1 MLWWFIASIPWFI
14 ISTNWWRKW
23 NNDGWIL
30 EGSNKYVK
38 FKKKQTDKIL
48 IAEIW
53 VSIVIFDIWFDL
65 IQIDNS
71 YDNWNSYFSNW
82 NFCLS
87 VFLSVCLLSVSG
99 GLWLPAKIL
108 TQSPYFWFVFLDD
121 KNTQQNNLRKG
132 YFLGNNPSCTF
143 RLQILFGWI
152 QLHHRECWILNSRA
166 GYILEVLRTLGTL
179 RTLGRLFLNKHRKE
193 VSLVRYDFLSQSVT
207 RKSHHH
213 QIIAK
218 HFTWQLTWWL
228 EWHSQP
234 RERTI
239 TGLRLYEAQIWNN
252 WTRYCRR
259 LPSYLS
265 KVGLLAFGSPG
276 WSVFCSFVT
285 MPKLPRLL
293 LQTKIWLLNPSKWS
307 RP

>member
-1 MLWWFIASIPWFI
+1 M
-14 ISTNWWRKW
+14 T
-23 NNDGWIL
+23 
-30 EGSNKYVK
+30 
-38 FKKKQTDKIL
+38 
-48 IAEIW
+48 
-53 VSIVIFDIWFDL
+53 
-65 IQIDNS
+65 
-71 YDNWNSYFSNW
+71 
-82 NFCLS
+82 FCLAIETHIS
-87 VFLSVCLLSVSG
+87 AIEIFVCLFFCLSVCLLSVSG
-99 GLWLPAKIL
+99 GVRLPAIHLLEIL
-108 TQSPYFWFVFLDD
+108 TQSPYFWFAFEGD

-179 RTLGRLFLNKHRKE
+179 RTFGRLFLNKHRKE

-228 EWHSQP
+228 VWHSQP
-234 RERTI
+234 TERTI

-293 LQTKIWLLNPSKWS
+293 LQTKILLLNPSKWS

>member
-1 MLWWFIASIPWFI
+1 M
-14 ISTNWWRKW
+14 T
-23 NNDGWIL
+23 
-30 EGSNKYVK
+30 
-38 FKKKQTDKIL
+38 
-48 IAEIW
+48 
-53 VSIVIFDIWFDL
+53 
-65 IQIDNS
+65 
-71 YDNWNSYFSNW
+71 
-82 NFCLS
+82 FCLAIETHIS
-87 VFLSVCLLSVSG
+87 AIEIFVCLFLFVCLFVICLRRGATACNTSSWDFDPEPLLLICLSRRQ
-99 GLWLPAKIL
+99 KH
-108 TQSPYFWFVFLDD
+108 TTKQFE
-121 KNTQQNNLRKG
+121 KG
-132 YFLGNNPSCTF
+132 VVLENNPSCTF
-143 RLQILFGWI
+143 RLLILFGWI

-228 EWHSQP
+228 VWHSQP